1 MSGNPRDKTTIE
13 DAMALH
19 RAHDMAGAEAAYRV
33 LLERQPGHIG
43 ALGGLGVLLF
53 QTGRR
58 EAATAP
64 LERATAGAPQD
75 AQLQINLGAVYA
87 SLQRHAEAIT
97 CFRRGLELDAAH
109 ADGWRNLAKSLL
121 AAGRAEETAAALD
134 RLETLVPADREVR
147 RLRADLLA
155 RRDRAAEAAAAL
167 RRLLEEDPKDVRA
180 WVSLG
185 RALFRQGD
193 YQGSAEANRAALRL
207 DPQEPTA
214 LINFGVDLKI
224 LGHTDAAIATLRQ
237 AVERT
242 PKSAF
247 AWRSLG
253 TTYEAAKREG
263 EAAAAYRQAL
273 AIDPADPAAASL
285 LRLLQQQCAWAE
297 AAPLQTRIAA
307 ATDAALA
314 KGEKPEESPLAHL
327 SRCTDEAENLRVAR
341 AWSQAA
347 LARIGGRRLA
357 LQAPDPDPER
367 RLRIGYLSSDFGEHP
382 VAQLTVGLFE
392 RHDRRQVDVTAYAI
406 GADDGSPWRRR
417 IAKAAD
423 RLVDLTPLG
432 FREAAERIA
441 ADKIDILIDLNGHT
455 GAARLEI
462 LACKPAPLQA
472 LWLGYPGSSGAD
484 FIDYI
489 LTDIAVTPPEAAAD
503 YSEQLCWLPH
513 LFQPNDNRQAIA
525 EEPVTRARW
534 GLPEGVP
541 VFCSFNQGF
550 KIEPALFDCWMRIL
564 REAPGSVLWLPTAN
578 AQMPVNLRAEAE
590 KRGVAPERLVF
601 ADRPDKA
608 LHLKRLSLA
617 DLALDCWTYNGHTT
631 TSDALWA
638 GLPVVA
644 LEGTHYASRVSG
656 SVLRAI
662 GLTELVAHSREEY
675 AALALR
681 YARDP
686 AALKTLK
693 AKIATN
699 RQTSPLFDTD
709 RFLRNLERAYRAL
722 WRRHLA
728 GKPPAA
734 IRIVEPP
741 TAERAAIDR
750 LFAEAEA
757 HRMSGDTDA
766 AAALYRAVRAQD
778 GARVNPHLH
787 LAAMKQAAG
796 DAAGAAESYR
806 EVVALRPDVAQAWIN
821 LGVAIQATPPIER
834 ALRCYRRALEIDPSS
849 ITAATNLAAALV
861 DRERFA
867 EAAKVC
873 ETALSHSPG
882 DRGLL
887 LSWVRALIGLDD
899 GAGAERK
906 LRELLARDPEDIDAR
921 FQLGRAYAAQLR
933 FEEAIDAYRAT
944 LAGNPK
950 QAFVWNNLATALRE
964 CERLEEA
971 EEALRRALALDPA
984 LVGLHVNLAMVL
996 RGLGRAEESLAI
1008 TRRALELEPD
1018 SPDGHRR
1025 LAFALMTMGRLEEGQ
1040 AEYEWRWQSPSFQN
1054 RSRRLIAPLWQGEP
1068 IAGRRLLLQSE
1079 QGLGDTIQYIRYA
1092 RNAAEAGAQVVA
1104 EVQAPVVR
1112 LVQSMPEISQVIATG
1127 SEAPAVDFQVAMMSL
1142 PYRFRTRLETI
1153 PAQVPYL
1160 RATAADRERWAER
1173 TARLRR
1179 PLVGFAWR
1187 GNPKY
1192 PNDRRRSLP
1201 LMRLA
1206 ALIRNLPGSAIAL
1219 QMDMKNEELLGA
1231 GLGGRL
1237 LDPAKDL
1244 GAPPERF
1251 ADFADTAGLIAG
1263 LDLVISVDTGVAHVT
1278 GALAKPVW
1286 IMLPAESD
1294 PRWYL
1299 DRDDSPWYP
1308 TARLFRQSRA
1318 GDWESVAQ
1326 SIARALTEPNAF
1338 KPRRG
1343 RE

>member
-1 MSGNPRDKTTIE
+1 MSGSPVEAGTIE

-19 RAHDMAGAEAAYRV
+19 RAGTLEGAEAAYRK

-58 EAATAP
+58 EAAVVP
-64 LERATAGAPQD
+64 LERATAGAPKD
-75 AQLQINLGAVYA
+75 AQLQINLGAAYA
-87 SLQRHAEAIT
+87 SLQRHGEAIAS
-97 CFRRGLELDAAH
+97 FQRGLAIDARH
-109 ADGWRNLAKSLL
+109 VDGWRNLAKSLL
-121 AAGRAEETAAALD
+121 AAGRLDEAKTALD
-134 RLETLVPADREVR
+134 RLEALVPADRECR
-147 RLRADLLA
+147 RLQADLLL
-155 RRDRAAEAAAAL
+155 RGDRAVEAVISL
-167 RRLLEEDPKDVRA
+167 RRLVQEDPKDVRA
-180 WVSLG
+180 WVSLA

-224 LGHTDAAIATLRQ
+224 LGHREQAIATLRQ
-237 AVERT
+237 AIERT
-242 PKSAF
+242 PKNAF
-247 AWRSLG
+247 AWRNLG
-253 TTYEAAKREG
+253 AVYESAKREE
-263 EAAAAYRQAL
+263 EAVAAYRQAL
-273 AIDPADPAAASL
+273 AIDPLDHAAASL
-285 LRLLQQQCAWAE
+285 LRLYQQQCAWAL
-297 AAPLQTRIAA
+297 AAPLQARIAA

-327 SRCTDEAENLRVAR
+327 SHCTDEAENLRVAR

-347 LARIGGRRLA
+347 VARIGGQRISLPV
-357 LQAPDPDPER
+357 PDLDPER

-392 RHDRRQVDVTAYAI
+392 RHDRRQMEVTAYAI
-406 GADDGSPWRRR
+406 GADDGSPWRQR

-432 FREAAERIA
+432 FRAAAERIA

-462 LACKPAPLQA
+462 LAFKPAPLQA
-472 LWLGYPGSSGAD
+472 LWLGYPGTSGAD
-484 FIDYI
+484 FIDYV
-489 LTDIAVTPPEAAAD
+489 LTDITVTPPEAAPD
-503 YSEQLCWLPH
+503 YSEQLCWLPN

-525 EEPVTRARW
+525 EQAVTRAQW

-550 KIEPALFDCWMRIL
+550 KIEPALFDCWMQIL
-564 REAPGSVLWLPTAN
+564 RAAPGSVLWLPSGN
-578 AQMPVNLRAEAE
+578 PQMPVNLRAEAE
-590 KRGVAPERLVF
+590 KRGVAPERLIF

-617 DLALDCWTYNGHTT
+617 DIALDTWTYNGHTT

-662 GLTELVAHSREEY
+662 GLPELVARTREDY

-681 YARDP
+681 YAGDP
-686 AALKTLK
+686 SALAALK
-693 AKIATN
+693 AKIAAN
-699 RQTSPLFDTD
+699 RATAALFDTD
-709 RFLRNLERAYRAL
+709 RFLRNLERTYRAL
-722 WRRHLA
+722 WRRHVA

-741 TAERAAIDR
+741 KGDRAEVDR

-757 HRMSGDTDA
+757 HRMSGEAEA

-787 LAAMKQAAG
+787 LAALQQAAG
-796 DAAGAAESYR
+796 DSAAAAESYR
-806 EVVALRPDVAQAWIN
+806 EVVALRPNLAEAWIN
-821 LGVAIQATPPIER
+821 LGVADQATPPVER
-834 ALRCYRRALEIDPSS
+834 ALRCYRRALEIDPSLVVAS
-849 ITAATNLAAALV
+849 VNLVGILV
-861 DRERFA
+861 ERERFA
-867 EAAKVC
+867 EAAKVA
-873 ETALSHSPG
+873 ETALARSPG

-887 LSWVRALIGLDD
+887 LAWARALIGLED

-906 LRELLARDPEDIDAR
+906 LCELLARDPQDFDAL
-921 FQLGRAYAAQLR
+921 FQLGRALAAQLR
-933 FEEAIDAYRAT
+933 FEEAIEAYRAT
-944 LAGNPK
+944 LAVNPK
-950 QAFVWNNLATALRE
+950 QVFVWNNLATALRE

-971 EEALRRALALDPA
+971 EVALRTALAMDPN
-984 LVGLHVNLAMVL
+984 LVGLHTNLAMVL
-996 RGLGRAEESLAI
+996 RGLDRAEESLAI
-1008 TRRALELEPD
+1008 TRKALTLEPD
-1018 SPDGHRR
+1018 SADAHRR
-1025 LAFALMTMGRLEEGQ
+1025 LAFALMTMGQLEEGH
-1040 AEYEWRWQSPSFQN
+1040 AEYEWRWQSPSFLT
-1054 RSRRLIAPLWQGEP
+1054 RARRIVAPFWQGEP
-1068 IAGRRLLLQSE
+1068 IAGKRLLLQSE

-1092 RNAAEAGAQVVA
+1092 RNVADAGALVMA
-1104 EVQAPVVR
+1104 EVQPPAVR
-1112 LVQSMPEISQVIATG
+1112 LLQSMPEISQVFGNTQDL
-1127 SEAPAVDFQVAMMSL
+1127 PAVDFQVPLMSL
-1142 PYRFRTRLETI
+1142 PHRFQIRMETI

-1160 RATAADRERWAER
+1160 RATLADRERWAER
-1173 TARLRR
+1173 IARLPR

-1192 PNDRRRSLP
+1192 PNDRRRTMSLRP
-1201 LMRLA
+1201 LA
-1206 ALIRNLPGSAIAL
+1206 DLIRNLSGSAVAL
-1219 QMDMKNEELLGA
+1219 QLDMKDEELTGA
-1231 GLGGRL
+1231 GLVGRL

-1244 GAPPERF
+1244 GAPSQRF
-1251 ADFADTAGLIAG
+1251 GDLADTAGLIDG
-1263 LDLVISVDTGVAHVT
+1263 LDLVIAVDTGIAHLA
-1278 GALAKPVW
+1278 GALARPVW

-1299 DRDDSPWYP
+1299 DREDSPWYP
-1308 TARLFRQSRA
+1308 TARLFRQARA
-1318 GDWESVAQ
+1318 GDWDEVARRL
-1326 SIARALTEPNAF
+1326 ARALREPNAF
-1338 KPRRG
+1338 ARRG
-1343 RE
+1343 PG